1 MSKPF
6 VFKARLKVADLFHH
20 ANHIEVFT
28 AAVAKR
34 ESLEHFLL
42 RILGF
47 CALSYNQRTF
57 LNQKSDKAYPDVWCE
72 NDEQKIVLALY
83 VSELD
88 ISEITR
94 LCKLYNRLLILTID
108 GEHWYKEVSSHLIQ
122 HHNISIFSLKASFLE
137 DLKTNLTN
145 SMHWDILI
153 EQNSMSVSD
162 KSGYYQTEVKQLC

>member
-6 VFKARLKVADLFHH
+6 VFKARLKVADLFHN
-20 ANHIEVFT
+20 ANHVEVFT
-28 AAVAKR
+28 TAVSKR
-34 ESLEHFLL
+34 ETIEHFLL

-47 CALSYNQRTF
+47 CALSYNQNTF
-57 LNQKSDKAYPDVWCE
+57 LNQKSDKLYPDVWCE
-72 NDEQKIVLALY
+72 NDEQEITLALY

-88 ISEITR
+88 ISEINR
-94 LCKLYNRLLILTID
+94 LCKLYDKLLILTID
-108 GEHWYKEVSSHLIQ
+108 GERWYHEVSPHLIQ
-122 HHNISIFSLKASFLE
+122 HHNISVFTFKGSFL
-137 DLKTNLTN
+137 DALKTNLTN

>member
-1 MSKPF
+1 MSTPF

-47 CALSYNQRTF
+47 CALSYNQRTLF
-57 LNQKSDKAYPDVWCE
+57 NQKSDKAYPDVWCE

-88 ISEITR
+88 ISEINR
-94 LCKLYNRLLILTID
+94 LCKLYERLLILTIE
-108 GEHWYKEVSSHLIQ
+108 GERWYDEISPQLIQ
-122 HHNISIFSLKASFLE
+122 HHNISIFTLKASFLE

-162 KSGYYQTEVKQLC
+162 KSGYYQTEIKQLC

>member
-57 LNQKSDKAYPDVWCE
+57 LNQKSDKSYPDVWCE

-122 HHNISIFSLKASFLE
+122 HHNISIFSIKASFLE